1 MQSMAIW
8 SGAAARKPG
17 ATALKPVAPPGA
29 GGAGFTGERLA
40 GLLLLPAMTWVSL
53 YKAGAT
59 RSLFLFL
66 WFCFV
71 LFCVFVY
78 VIVFVFVVVLFC
90 VFVFERINFL
100 SKTPSSKHAVT
111 NCSIT

>member
-1 MQSMAIW
+1 MAIW
-8 SGAAARKPG
+8 SGAAACKPG

-71 LFCVFVY
+71 LFCF
-78 VIVFVFVVVLFC
+78 VFVFWLLCLCLLWFC
-90 VFVFERINFL
+90 FVFLFL
-100 SKTPSSKHAVT
+100 
-111 NCSIT
+111 NE